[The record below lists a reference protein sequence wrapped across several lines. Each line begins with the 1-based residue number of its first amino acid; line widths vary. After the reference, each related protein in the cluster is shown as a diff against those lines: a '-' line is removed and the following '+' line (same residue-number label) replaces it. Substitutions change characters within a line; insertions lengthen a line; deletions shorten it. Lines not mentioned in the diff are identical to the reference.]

1 MTRDRRTT
9 NPRRVV
15 VGASHRPIQKKHTKK
30 EKKGGKRNVRLE
42 ARAHR

>member
-15 VGASHRPIQKKHTKK
+15 VGASHRPIQKTHKK
-30 EKKGGKRNVRLE
+30 RKKGGKRNVRLE
-42 ARAHR
+42 ARAYR

>member
-15 VGASHRPIQKKHTKK
+15 VGASHRPIQKNTQKK
-30 EKKGGKRNVRLE
+30 KKRE
-42 ARAHR
+42 AKETCD